1 MDSPC
6 IKCSMLGNF
15 TFHHSCTTG
24 GILPREGGPYNT
36 QTQPVQASEEAND
49 EPMTYTHT
57 PHSTLVSYSSTSST
71 NPSIPR
77 DYYNHYPSPLGSP
90 LSVISRDPPGQQSYQ
105 PQRPV
110 SPKERCPFPAA
121 NNSYALSFD
130 PSEEDEGEEEL
141 RQHMESS
148 LIAEGRDIHGQLAQR
163 EMQLQSKEQ
172 EIEELRSQLDEAQRH
187 SEGLRVGEVE
197 LYMANIRELETLL
210 RTKNTEVEDLRQ
222 ELQRFRDEVQALRA
236 ARPINPDE
244 LYNMDKNPHGICL
257 IINNHEFYHPTDP
270 EKAHN
275 DRGGA
280 SIDQFNL
287 IQTFRYLRY
296 KVEVKENLTAEEMV
310 DTLFKMSQRDH
321 SNYDSFVCCVL
332 THGERDIVHGADSIP
347 VSLFDLTGIMK
358 YCKGL
363 AGKPKMF
370 FIQACRGEQEDKGLA
385 IDKDSGGSQPP
396 PTNTIPQEADF
407 FFGYATPSGN
417 AAYRSRRHGSWYIS
431 ELCKVFTQN
440 AYHGNLS
447 SMMKKVNFQVSKAFT
462 KEGLKQ
468 CSEYVDRLRS
478 EVHFF
483 HFIRPKPKP

>member
-1 MDSPC
+1 M
-6 IKCSMLGNF
+6 
-15 TFHHSCTTG
+15 
-24 GILPREGGPYNT
+24 
-36 QTQPVQASEEAND
+36 QTRPVQASAEAND
-49 EPMTYTHT
+49 EPVTYTHS
-57 PHSTLVSYSSTSST
+57 PQSTLVSLSSASSTT
-71 NPSIPR
+71 PSIPR
-77 DYYNHYPSPLGSP
+77 DYSNHHTFPSDSL
-90 LSVISRDPPGQQSYQ
+90 LSAVSRDPPGQQSYQ
-105 PQRPV
+105 QPRPV
-110 SPKERCPFPAA
+110 SHEENLFLAP
-121 NNSYALSFD
+121 NSQPYSLSFD

-141 RQHMESS
+141 HQHMDPS
-148 LIAEGRDIHGQLAQR
+148 LRAERQDVLVQLGQR
-163 EMQLQSKEQ
+163 EMLLQSKEQ
-172 EIEELRSQLDEAQRH
+172 EIEQLRGQLSEAQRQ
-187 SEGLRVGEVE
+187 SEGLLSERVGEVE
-197 LYMANIRELETLL
+197 LYVANIRELEALL

-222 ELQRFRDEVQALRA
+222 ELQCFRDEVQALRA

-257 IINNHEFYHPTDP
+257 IINNYEFYHPTDP
-270 EKAHN
+270 DKAHN

-280 SIDQFNL
+280 NIDQFNL

-296 KVEVKENLTAEEMV
+296 KVEVKENLTADEMT

-321 SNYDSFVCCVL
+321 SNYDSFVCCIL

-347 VSLFDLTGIMK
+347 VSLFDLTGILK
-358 YCKGL
+358 FCKGL

-370 FIQACRGEQEDKGLA
+370 FIQACRGEQEDKGMA
-385 IDKDSGGSQPP
+385 VEKDSGGSQPP

-407 FFGYATPSGN
+407 FFGYATPPGN